1 MKAFILQLTDERID
15 CDKTNIR
22 EQIEDILDDPNI
34 AQFKEFTDNNS
45 MYNLIYTSLGSHN
58 VGVTACN
65 IWECKDFLY
74 SGYFIDMV
82 DIIDNSSIKDDDD
95 EETVLKNIK
104 EAQKK
109 IKVNMLGSQ
118 ITSQH
123 VVSNLV
129 IIKQKLS
136 YTITDNN
143 IKTDTTPMTINSLK
157 ELVYVFESLFVK
169 EGLVIKTDGSIQSY
183 TYIMNPLENMILSD
197 TNYASNY
204 VYHEYEVYTC
214 VMMIITDTRE
224 VNGVLNETATLL
236 AGKPANGD
244 VFVALYRKPEY
255 NENPPYVSVTKNL
268 IQSILNI
275 RKRSVSLTTGMNREE
290 REYINFEKILEL
302 EQRKH
307 EQLPIRLVTEI
318 QGELLNM

>member
-22 EQIEDILDDPNI
+22 EQIKDILDDPNT
-34 AQFKEFTDNNS
+34 AQFKEFTDNDS
-45 MYNLIYTSLGSHN
+45 MYNLIYTSLGNYN

-74 SGYFIDMV
+74 SGYFIDIV
-82 DIIDNSSIKDDDD
+82 DIIDNSSMKDNDD
-95 EETVLKNIK
+95 EDTILKNIK

-109 IKVNMLGSQ
+109 IKINMFGSQ

-129 IIKQKLS
+129 IIKQQLS
-136 YTITDNN
+136 YTIVDNN
-143 IKTDTTPMTINSLK
+143 IKTDTTPMNINSLN
-157 ELVYVFESLFVK
+157 ELVYVIESLFVK
-169 EGLVIKTDGSIQSY
+169 DGIVVKTDGSMQSY
-183 TYIMNPLENMILSD
+183 NYIMNPLEHMMLTD

-204 VYHEYEVYTC
+204 VYHEYEVYTHI
-214 VMMIITDTRE
+214 MMIITDTRE
-224 VNGVLNETATLL
+224 INGVLNEIATLL
-236 AGKPANGD
+236 AGKPVNGD

-255 NENPPYVSVTKNL
+255 NENPPYVSVTENL
-268 IQSILNI
+268 IKSILNI
-275 RKRSVSLTTGMNREE
+275 RQKSVSLTTGMNRAE

-307 EQLPIRLVTEI
+307 EQLPSHLATEI
-318 QGELLNM
+318 QGELLNI